1 MDIFIGPLFTIIN
14 IAIDLF
20 IWVLIISAILSWLI
34 AFNIVNTQNQLVYL
48 IRDFTYRLTEPLLA
62 PIRRMIPDL
71 GGVDLSPIILI
82 LILYFIQMVLKNIA
96 LSMM

>member
-62 PIRRMIPDL
+62 PIRRMMPDL

>member
-1 MDIFIGPLFTIIN
+1 MGPLFTIIN

-34 AFNIVNTQNQLVYL
+34 AFNIVNTQNQLVYV
-48 IRDFTYRLTEPLLA
+48 IRDFTYRLTEPLLG
-62 PIRRMIPDL
+62 PIRRMMPDL

-96 LSMM
+96 HSMM